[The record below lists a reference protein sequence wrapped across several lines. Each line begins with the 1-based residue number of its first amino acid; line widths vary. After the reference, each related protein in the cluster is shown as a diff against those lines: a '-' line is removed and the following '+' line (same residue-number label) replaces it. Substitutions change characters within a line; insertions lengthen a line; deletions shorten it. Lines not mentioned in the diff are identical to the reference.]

1 MSDTDKSG
9 GVDPAPGRAMAALMP
24 GTLDEVT
31 ATGPWHH
38 QDKEWKD
45 GAAGGTPITAA
56 DLNQMGDELSALF
69 AATPQYTVAGR
80 DDPVPSTPCT
90 VRVIDHAGAY
100 QGTWYDGG
108 AGRIQVGWPYKPLS
122 YIVGPFGFA
131 RDMGT
136 VSVRAFWSP
145 LTVDVPADSQGAFL
159 GTLPGSFRPAE
170 TETGLILDGSFA
182 PIGALLVFSDGQV
195 RVRSGAN
202 PIAAGARMT
211 LASFSYH
218 AA

>member
-1 MSDTDKSG
+1 MTDTDNDK
-9 GVDPAPGRAMAALMP
+9 GVDPALGRALAALTP
-24 GTLDEVT
+24 GTLDET
-31 ATGPWHH
+31 AGTGPWHH

-56 DLNQMGDELSALF
+56 DLNRMGDELAALF

-108 AGRIQVGWPYKPLS
+108 AGRIQVGWPYQPIS
-122 YIVGPFGFA
+122 WTVVQFGFA

-136 VSVRAFWSP
+136 VSVRSFWSP

-159 GTLPGSFRPAE
+159 GTLPGSFWPAE
-170 TETGLILDGSFA
+170 TETGLILGDGFA
-182 PIGALLVFSDGQV
+182 PIGALLVFNDGQV

-202 PIAAGARMT
+202 PIAAGSRVT